1 MSEGRWR
8 DGAQRR
14 RPRSALRSVAGVGS
28 SVGVPVA
35 GHRRCCARSRQRTKI
50 YSASGVLMQG
60 AVVARY
66 RIGSVTRGRGAS
78 ERTGQRSGSCAV
90 CIRRR
95 SGSEVGPVPGA
106 QFRTDVALRAHLTG
120 SVQEPV
126 VWRCACRRG
135 SERRRIRAGS
145 RGATSRLRLGRPD
158 LNPGPS
164 GAFARGP
171 GFGVCA
177 TASRKAPACGFAAVQ
192 AADGGCLAARMATAM
207 ERAQQ
212 RARRSGNA
220 VRSSLG
226 KNHVV
231 SRRDKKRLKRP
242 GRVRIRSARSRA

>member
-1 MSEGRWR
+1 VGGGKDGGVREHVEHCEHWR
-8 DGAQRR
+8 KQRAGAVCCRGGTNTLTGMAR
-14 RPRSALRSVAGVGS
+14 LGVG
-28 SVGVPVA
+28 VRGE
-35 GHRRCCARSRQRTKI
+35 R
-50 YSASGVLMQG
+50 
-60 AVVARY
+60 VVA
-66 RIGSVTRGRGAS
+66 SGRGAVPL
-78 ERTGQRSGSCAV
+78 RFRDTRPGRFRAYRPALRVLRGLH
-90 CIRRR
+90 RRR
-95 SGSEVGPVPGA
+95 FGSDAGPVRGA
-106 QFRTDVALRAHLTG
+106 QFRADVALWAHLTG

-135 SERRRIRAGS
+135 SERRRIRVGS

-158 LNPGPS
+158 QTPGPS
-164 GAFARGP
+164 GAFVRGP
-171 GFGVCA
+171 GCGVCA
-177 TASRKAPACGFAAVQ
+177 TASRKAPVGGFAAVQ

-242 GRVRIRSARSRA
+242 GPVQERAITGAN